1 MQVTVYVPQTVEIP
15 SEDLLA
21 LFQRAHVATNGSAGD
36 TPATRG
42 HLVRQAVRDGLLRQF
57 DPLLSEDGSVDLF
70 CDPGGEIPLE
80 IDNRNLTLKELYQA
94 MQAKLPGWGT
104 KSDEK
109 IEQFSDR
116 TVPRRKAA

>member
-15 SEDLLA
+15 SEYLLA
-21 LFQRAHVATNGSAGD
+21 LVQRAHTSANGSTND
-36 TPATRG
+36 TSATRG

-70 CDPGGEIPLE
+70 CDPGGEVPLE
-80 IDNRNLTLKELYQA
+80 IDNRNLTLQELYQA
-94 MQAKLPGWGT
+94 MQAKLPGWES
-104 KSDEK
+104 KSVER
-109 IEQFSDR
+109 IEQFNDK